1 MTTFNKFMTVLAYAI
16 TILSAV
22 MIAVTW
28 GDGGNTI
35 AWLVAFVAW
44 FQVATMKKV

>member
-1 MTTFNKFMTVLAYAI
+1 MFNKFMTVLAYAI
-16 TILSAV
+16 AILSAV

-28 GDGGNTI
+28 GDGGSTI